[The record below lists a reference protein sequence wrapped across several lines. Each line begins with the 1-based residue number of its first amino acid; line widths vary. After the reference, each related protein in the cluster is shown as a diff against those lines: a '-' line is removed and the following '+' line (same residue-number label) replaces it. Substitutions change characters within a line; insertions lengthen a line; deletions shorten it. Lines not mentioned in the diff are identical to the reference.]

1 MRLFPV
7 QQEQFANQFVL
18 LSFVVGPSNVNN
30 PILTFT
36 DYQNLFTSN
45 QVDLFSKNLCLSHYR
60 RVSFLVG
67 LPPYIWNV
75 MNWDSSADRDGT
87 GLLSSVSAAT
97 I

>member
-45 QVDLFSKNLCLSHYR
+45 QSPFFEDLMPTPLPR
-60 RVSFLVG
+60 RVFFRRG

-75 MNWDSSADRDGT
+75 MNWTSAGDRDGT